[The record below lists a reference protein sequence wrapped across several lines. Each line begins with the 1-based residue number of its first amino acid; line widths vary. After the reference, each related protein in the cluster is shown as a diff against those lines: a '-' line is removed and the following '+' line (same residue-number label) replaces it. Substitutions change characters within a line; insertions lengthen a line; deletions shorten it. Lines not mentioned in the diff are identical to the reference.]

1 MALGEQ
7 LQGSFTSETIKWRG
21 HVGAQAAKLPLSVRA
36 KSRTLFVKTSA
47 RFLKAITL
55 TSEL

>member
-36 KSRTLFVKTSA
+36 KSRTLVKTSA